1 MQKADRIF
9 LIGIGYRP
17 LSRRAK
23 ETLKTAEVVLSSNRL
38 LDVFMRYEDY
48 EAVKGRIRVINNV
61 DETIAFIRSWLRSD
75 PYPTGAI
82 ALLSS
87 GDPLFFGIG
96 RRMIDEFGRD
106 SVEIIPDLS
115 SIQEAFARIKLPW
128 DDAFLVSL
136 HGGPDPTKRR
146 RMLYE
151 IHDIPRLHDE
161 HAKIAVLTDKVNNPS
176 EIGRVLSG
184 VESKTVI
191 HVCER
196 LGYPDERIITG
207 TPGDISSMT
216 FSDPNVVI
224 IQKSRGESHA
234 SAVRFGLREDEIIH
248 DRGLITKDEARAVA
262 LHKLRLPLKGVFWD
276 LGAGSG
282 AVSIEASLLSP
293 GLRVFA
299 VEKEPERVRTIRENV
314 RRMETRGL
322 TIVQGTAP
330 EALLDIPTPDRVFIG
345 GSGGNLGRIIELV
358 SRRMLAGIVVA
369 NAATLETLNESV
381 TCLEQHGFSV
391 EFSELLVS
399 RSKIVAGKRHMAAL
413 NPVFIVKGER
423 F

>member
-23 ETLKTAEVVLSSNRL
+23 EALKTAEVILSSSRL

-61 DETIAFIRSWLRSD
+61 DETVSFIRSWLSSD
-75 PYPTGAI
+75 PYHSGAV

-96 RRMIDEFGRD
+96 RRMLDEFGRD

-151 IHDIPRLHDE
+151 IHDIPRLLDE
-161 HAKIAVLTDKVNNPS
+161 HAKIAVLTDRVNNPS

-184 VESKTVI
+184 VESKIVI

-224 IQKSRGESHA
+224 IQKSRGESHV
-234 SAVRFGLREDEIIH
+234 SGVRFGLREDEIIH
-248 DRGLITKDEARAVA
+248 DRGLITKDEVRAVA

-282 AVSIEASLLSP
+282 SVSIEASLLSP

-299 VEKEPERVRTIRENV
+299 VEKEPERVRTIQENA

-330 EALLDIPTPDRVFIG
+330 EVLLDIPAPDRVFIG
-345 GSGGNLGRIIELV
+345 GSGGNLGGIIELV
-358 SRRMLAGIVVA
+358 SRRMQAGIVVA
-369 NAATLETLNESV
+369 NAATLETLNELV
-381 TCLEQHGFSV
+381 TRLDQHGFSAEV
-391 EFSELLVS
+391 SELLVS
-399 RSKIVAGKRHMAAL
+399 RSKTVSGKRHMAAL
-413 NPVFIVKGER
+413 NPVFIVNGER

>member
-61 DETIAFIRSWLRSD
+61 EETIAFIRSWLSSD
-75 PYPTGAI
+75 PYPTGDI

-146 RMLYE
+146 RMLYD

-161 HAKIAVLTDKVNNPS
+161 HAKIAILTDKVNNPS

-196 LGYPDERIITG
+196 LGYPDERITTG

-224 IQKSRGESHA
+224 IQKSRGESHV